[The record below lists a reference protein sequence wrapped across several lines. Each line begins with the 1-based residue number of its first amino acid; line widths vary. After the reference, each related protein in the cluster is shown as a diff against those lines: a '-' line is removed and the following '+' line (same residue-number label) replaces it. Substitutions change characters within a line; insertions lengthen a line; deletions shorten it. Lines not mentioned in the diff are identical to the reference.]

1 MDLHALPFVVNP
13 PSPQAGERDDSVWSN
28 HEHGA
33 VARARDTASLIAR
46 EAPQEPLFLFSRC
59 QLIADARRFLA
70 GFPGETAFAVKAN
83 PTPAVIGALHAAG
96 IEAFDVASLAE
107 MELVRRVAPQARLR
121 FNNPVKTRGE
131 IARAIRHFGV
141 RHLTVDDELE
151 LDKVL
156 AAAGALRL
164 EIAVR
169 FRTERKAGHHDFR
182 TKFGATPELAACL
195 LQAVAAAGH
204 VPVLY
209 FHPGSQCLAPDAY
222 SDLIED
228 AGEIALAAAIVP
240 AALNVGGGFPVSYP
254 GDDAAPMEAFFEAIR
269 AAHAHHFDPSAT
281 RLLCEP
287 GRALAAPCMSL
298 LVQVRHRRPTGE
310 VFLSDG
316 LYGALA
322 ELFIAPIRFPYRVL
336 GGDGEPLGGP
346 TEPTRVFGPTCDP
359 TDVLPELLELP
370 AGIAEGDYVEFG
382 LIGGYGPS
390 TVSRF
395 NGFGTSRVVE
405 VERVFAGEEA
415 LPTAQAA

>member
-13 PSPQAGERDDSVWSN
+13 PSPESGQHDESLWSDRQAVS
-28 HEHGA
+28 
-33 VARARDTASLIAR
+33 RARDTASLIVR
-46 EAPQEPLFLFSRC
+46 DAPQEPLFLFSRG
-59 QLIADARRFLA
+59 QLIRDARRFLA

-83 PTPAVIGALHAAG
+83 PTPAVIQSLHGAG
-96 IEAFDVASLAE
+96 IECFDVASLAE
-107 MELVRRVAPQARLR
+107 MELVRQFAPQARLR
-121 FNNPVKTRGE
+121 FNNPVKTRNE
-131 IARAIRHFGV
+131 IVRALHQFAV
-141 RHLTVDDELE
+141 RHLTVDDERELE
-151 LDKVL
+151 KVL
-156 AAAGALRL
+156 SAAGSLQL

-169 FRTERKAGHHDFR
+169 FRIERKAGHHDFR
-182 TKFGATPELAACL
+182 TKFGATPDLAAHL

-204 VPVLY
+204 EPVLY

-228 AGEIALAAAIVP
+228 AAEIAEAAGIVP

-254 GDDAAPMEAFFEAIR
+254 GDDAAPMESFFEAVR
-269 AAHAHHFDPSAT
+269 AAHARYFDAHQT

-336 GGDGEPLGGP
+336 GADGEALEGP

-359 TDVLPELLELP
+359 TDVLPELLDLP
-370 AGIAEGDYVEFG
+370 AGIDEGDFVEFG

-395 NGFGTSRVVE
+395 NGFGTSKMVE
-405 VERVFAGEEA
+405 VDRVFASDEA
-415 LPTAQAA
+415 LPTARAA